1 MSLADTLD
9 PAVQGEP
16 AATPAGKRLAEA
28 RQAQNLSAADVA
40 RQLKLSVWQVEALE
54 AGRYQQLPGPI
65 FVRGF
70 IRNYARLVKLDPE
83 ELLRAAGDSLP
94 QSVPQRE
101 TPPSAGIP
109 FPTARAPRWPK
120 YAAAAVV
127 IFGALA
133 VYEFVLNEP
142 QSVTTVH
149 TSAANVQP
157 PAAPVA
163 ARAAQTES
171 APAVASA
178 PPVTPVVPAAQPA
191 GEARAETV
199 VARVE
204 APQVRA
210 GERRM
215 RFVFREE
222 SWVEVRDRQDRV
234 IFSQLNPAGTA
245 QEVAGLP
252 PLSVV
257 VGNSQGVAMTYD
269 DRPVDLAR
277 HTKVDV
283 ARLTLE

>member
-1 MSLADTLD
+1 MSIADTLQ
-9 PAVQGEP
+9 PAEQADGAV
-16 AATPAGKRLAEA
+16 AVPAGSRLSEA
-28 RQAQNLSAADVA
+28 RRVQNLSPADVA

-94 QSVPQRE
+94 QAVVPRE
-101 TPPSAGIP
+101 KSPSTSIP
-109 FPTARAPRWPK
+109 FPTAQAPRWPK
-120 YAAAAVV
+120 YATAAVV

-133 VYEFVLNEP
+133 VYEFAWNESEP
-142 QSVTTVH
+142 G
-149 TSAANVQP
+149 TSPP
-157 PAAPVA
+157 PAAIAPATQTQPAPAV
-163 ARAAQTES
+163 ARAAQVE
-171 APAVASA
+171 VASA
-178 PPVTPVVPAAQPA
+178 VAPVSAVQVATEAKAEPAA
-191 GEARAETV
+191 
-199 VARVE
+199 ARVDS
-204 APQVRA
+204 PPPRA
-210 GERRM
+210 GERRL

-222 SWVEVRDRQDRV
+222 SWVEVRDRNDRV
-234 IFSQLNPAGTA
+234 VFSQLNPAGTG

-257 VGNSQGVAMTYD
+257 VGNSQGVQMTYD
-269 DRPVDLAR
+269 DRPVDLTR